1 MIRDLVESLHLYSDP
16 VGDLAKWSGKYMTGV
31 TTLCMCKNKC
41 NNGSSVKKLMVLK
54 KNTERR
60 MTHEMKMRY
69 PKAWNTQNA
78 YFFKHGGSREWLTN
92 SVF

>member
-41 NNGSSVKKLMVLK
+41 NNGSSVKK
-54 KNTERR
+54 
-60 MTHEMKMRY
+60 THGIEE
-69 PKAWNTQNA
+69 
-78 YFFKHGGSREWLTN
+78 KHGEENDS
-92 SVF
+92 